1 MHQTEWATQSSSNTY
16 TTSDSNQTTNSF
28 RQINIPK
35 SNHQETLSESSKMLT
50 LMFISKECAA
60 YSVPIQ
66 SRQHV
71 IAQVLGRV
79 EGERSTSPA
88 SPVSPLPACRDSTW
102 GSGPCPPTLKHQGHW
117 NMLCSPTLKHH
128 GHWNMLFVH
137 QHWNT
142 KDTETCSLFTNT
154 ETPRTLKHALCSQT
168 LKHPGH
174 WNMLFVHQH
183 WNTKDIEIHSLS
195 TNTETP
201 ITQKHTLCPP
211 TLQHQSHFDKL
222 CSPTLKYQSH

>member
-1 MHQTEWATQSSSNTY
+1 MLWTSLLPQNDNTSNRTQKTFINRESLAFTTHNKIHDTYMHQTEWATQSSSNTD

-28 RQINIPK
+28 RQINITK

-60 YSVPIQ
+60 YTVPIQ

-102 GSGPCPPTLKHQGHW
+102 GSGPCPPTLKHQGH
-117 NMLCSPTLKHH
+117 
-128 GHWNMLFVH
+128 
-137 QHWNT
+137 
-142 KDTETCSLFTNT
+142 
-154 ETPRTLKHALCSQT
+154 
-168 LKHPGH
+168 
-174 WNMLFVHQH
+174 
-183 WNTKDIEIHSLS
+183 
-195 TNTETP
+195 
-201 ITQKHTLCPP
+201 
-211 TLQHQSHFDKL
+211 
-222 CSPTLKYQSH
+222 